1 MQRSEMG
8 YRRGGTGGGRLSTR
22 LWAGVSPG
30 DVGGDAGRFGATC
43 DDDSHVRIGDMRW
56 RDIVACDR
64 AAFFGEVA
72 VRSFTDLDTTPHDG
86 HVAAPAS
93 AVTTCTIRVPSAK
106 RSTRSTRTRSCAA
119 FLSAAG

>member
-72 VRSFTDLDTTPHDG
+72 VRSRMAFCAHLRSRVGGCTWAELVRDDRCRQIGRTNRAR
-86 HVAAPAS
+86 AAS
-93 AVTTCTIRVPSAK
+93 S
-106 RSTRSTRTRSCAA
+106 
-119 FLSAAG
+119 